1 MGITYEIWWNFPYST
16 VLGAV
21 SGYLSKNVMLME
33 TLNGTKHKW
42 QLKDLIKV
50 IGLIIMMHFV
60 QLEITNQFE
69 MCYCIES
76 KT

>member
-42 QLKDLIKV
+42 
-50 IGLIIMMHFV
+50 
-60 QLEITNQFE
+60 
-69 MCYCIES
+69 
-76 KT
+76 